1 MPHTKTR
8 FTIDPRSSIAGVAIN
23 ISDDQ
28 RVDTR
33 ILAEQLGLQHESVF
47 KLVNVYKTSFD
58 ELGDIRFEIGKPKKG
73 SNGGRPE
80 RIALLNED
88 QCYLLLTFS
97 RNTDRVRQLKV
108 RLVQAFKRV
117 REQGVPA
124 NVEYLPTYH
133 HLHGTVDRLA
143 ANSTNKAFVHMNVN
157 KAINNAVGID
167 SGMRASL
174 DYPLK
179 SLVTV
184 AQMVALRAMNDAV
197 DHHDGYANAKAALGT
212 LQAVIRGPD
221 KPKPKGG
228 RKKLPK
234 AA

>member
-47 KLVNVYKTSFD
+47 KLVNIYKTSFD
-58 ELGDIRFEIGKPKKG
+58 ELGKVRFEIGPSSG
-73 SNGGRPE
+73 SRTHQNE
-80 RIALLNED
+80 RFALLNED

-97 RNTDRVRQLKV
+97 RNTERVLQLKV
-108 RLVQAFKRV
+108 RLVQAFKQV

-133 HLHGTVDRLA
+133 HLHGTVERLA
-143 ANSTNKAFVHMNVN
+143 ANSSNKAFVHMNVN

-184 AQMVALRAMNDAV
+184 AQMVALKAMNDAV